1 VSEGPYSANQNPFAA
16 SQSPF
21 SAAGGPFSAN
31 HSPFPADRDPFSQ
44 DRSPF
49 SADPSPFSADPRL
62 FGPLLERS
70 REVPCDEGRI
80 LFSQGDAP
88 VGIYLV
94 EAGEA
99 ALVMTSARGLVATCF
114 HAGVGSVL
122 GLPAV
127 VADQPYSLTAMADKG
142 SEIGFVARG
151 DFEALMRAEPDLYL
165 YVLQVLAAEVRSA
178 RMAITGWRGE
188 ADCGQFRTPVAP

>member
-1 VSEGPYSANQNPFAA
+1 VSESPYSANQNPFAA

-21 SAAGGPFSAN
+21 SAASGPFSAN
-31 HSPFPADRDPFSQ
+31 HNPFLADRGPFSL
-44 DRSPF
+44 DR
-49 SADPSPFSADPRL
+49 SPFSADPRL
-62 FGPLLERS
+62 FGPLLDRS
-70 REVPCDEGRI
+70 CEVPCHKVRV
-80 LFSQGDAP
+80 LFSQGDSP

-114 HAGVGSVL
+114 HAGAGSVL

-178 RMAITGWRGE
+178 RLAATGWRGE
-188 ADCGQFRTPVAP
+188 ADRSQFRTPAAP